1 MPISTLRV
9 LLLFLRYTTMLIH
22 LLGIRKTLRRIIS
35 PRVQLESASSTID
48 ANSLGEEKGEKAMAK
63 HRHLATIVA

>member
-1 MPISTLRV
+1 LPKAHYNSH
-9 LLLFLRYTTMLIH
+9 H
-22 LLGIRKTLRRIIS
+22 LLGIRRTLRRIIS
-35 PRVQLESASSTID
+35 PIVGLENASSTID